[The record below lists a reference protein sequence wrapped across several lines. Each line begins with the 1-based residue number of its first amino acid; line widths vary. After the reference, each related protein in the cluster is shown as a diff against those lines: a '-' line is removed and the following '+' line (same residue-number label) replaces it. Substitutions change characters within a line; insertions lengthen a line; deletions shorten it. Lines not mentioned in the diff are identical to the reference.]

1 MGWETD
7 DTQILFEALDG
18 TLRDIM
24 RVNNK
29 FDLIFGDNAIIFG
42 GDFRKILLII
52 PRGSLS
58 DVVHVTINTSYLWD
72 QCQVLTLTKNMH
84 LQGGLENTITSKL
97 RDFSKWM
104 LKIGDGNKLNDGF
117 AEIDILEE
125 FLITNFSDLV
135 DAIVRITYP
144 GLLV

>member
-7 DTQILFEALDG
+7 GTQILFAALDG

-52 PRGSLS
+52 PRGILS

-104 LKIGDGNKLNDGF
+104 LKIGDGK
-117 AEIDILEE
+117 
-125 FLITNFSDLV
+125 
-135 DAIVRITYP
+135 
-144 GLLV
+144 